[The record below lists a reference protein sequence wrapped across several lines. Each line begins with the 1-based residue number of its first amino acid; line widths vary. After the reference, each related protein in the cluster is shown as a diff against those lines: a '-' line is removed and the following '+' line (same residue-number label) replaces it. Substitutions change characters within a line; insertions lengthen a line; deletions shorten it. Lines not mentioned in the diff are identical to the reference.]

1 MKIIPLDAS
10 SFTDKKHSHEYLAGT
25 LHFPAYYG
33 RNLDALADML
43 SELPRDV
50 GVIFHATADYG
61 DYSENIIE
69 TFIDV
74 LGGTRILII

>member
-10 SFTDKKHSHEYLAGT
+10 NFTDKEHSHEYISSA
-25 LHFPAYYG
+25 LHFPAHYG
-33 RNLDALADML
+33 RNLDALADTL

-50 GVIFHATADYG
+50 GVIFYATADYG

-74 LGGTRILII
+74 LGDTRTMII

>member
-10 SFTDKKHSHEYLAGT
+10 NFTDKEHSHEYLASA
-25 LHFPAYYG
+25 LRFPAYYG

-43 SELPRDV
+43 SELPRDT
-50 GVIFHATADYG
+50 GVIFHASDDYG
-61 DYSENIIE
+61 DYSQNIID

-74 LGGTRILII
+74 LGDTRILII

>member
-10 SFTDKKHSHEYLAGT
+10 SFTDKEHSHEYLASE

-50 GVIFHATADYG
+50 GVIFYATADFG
-61 DYSENIIE
+61 DYSENVIE

-74 LGGTRILII
+74 LGDARTMII

>member
-10 SFTDKKHSHEYLAGT
+10 NFTDKERSHEYLASA
-25 LHFPAYYG
+25 LRFPAYYG

-50 GVIFHATADYG
+50 GVIFNATADYG
-61 DYSENIIE
+61 DYFENIIE

-74 LGGTRILII
+74 LGGMRIMVI

>member
-10 SFTDKKHSHEYLAGT
+10 NFTDKKSSHEYLANA
-25 LHFPAYYG
+25 LRFPAYYG
-33 RNLDALADML
+33 CNLDALADML

-61 DYSENIIE
+61 AYSESIIE
-69 TFIDV
+69 TFIEV
-74 LGGTRILII
+74 LGDARTMII

>member
-1 MKIIPLDAS
+1 MKITPLDAS
-10 SFTDKKHSHEYLAGT
+10 NFTDKEHSHEYIASA

-33 RNLDALADML
+33 RNLDALADIL

-50 GVIFHATADYG
+50 GVIFYASEDYG

-69 TFIDV
+69 TFIDI
-74 LGGTRILII
+74 LGDARTMII